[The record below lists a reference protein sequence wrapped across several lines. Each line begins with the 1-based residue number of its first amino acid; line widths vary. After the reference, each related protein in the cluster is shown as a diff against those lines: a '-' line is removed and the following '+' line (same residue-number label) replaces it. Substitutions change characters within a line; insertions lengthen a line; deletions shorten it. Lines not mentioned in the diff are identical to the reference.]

1 MRNVWYPT
9 HKAAYMTKSELK
21 DLGDVV
27 TERDVRFGMEEEQN
41 EQEEHQKKEDVE
53 QMVDVQM
60 KLLPVRA
67 TSPPKTI

>member
-27 TERDVRFGMEEEQN
+27 SERDIMFGMEEEQ
-41 EQEEHQKKEDVE
+41 EEHEKEEDVE
-53 QMVDVQM
+53 PMVDVQM
-60 KLLPVRA
+60 KLLSVRV
-67 TSPPKTI
+67 TSPKTI

>member
-1 MRNVWYPT
+1 
-9 HKAAYMTKSELK
+9 MTKSELK

-27 TERDVRFGMEEEQN
+27 AERDVRFGMEEEQN

>member
-1 MRNVWYPT
+1 
-9 HKAAYMTKSELK
+9 MTKSELK